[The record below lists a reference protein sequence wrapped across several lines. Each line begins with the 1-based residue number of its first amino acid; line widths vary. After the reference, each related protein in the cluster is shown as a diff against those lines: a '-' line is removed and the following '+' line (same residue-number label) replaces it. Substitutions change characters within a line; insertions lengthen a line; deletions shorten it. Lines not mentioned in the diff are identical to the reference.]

1 MSDKARFLN
10 FPLGLIAETIPD
22 PAGGLNAIACF
33 AFAEYAKHCGRDFP
47 AAFSQTL
54 YLATR
59 GRKTIFPDVM
69 RVFLE
74 RNDVRA
80 LAEVTATLWAEG
92 DADFASNAADAVK
105 DALAGG
111 LAITDRER
119 QAVVS
124 FVALR
129 DAAHF
134 FGRKITDYDAVT
146 SGGQRARQAVS
157 EHETRHGKDATAS
170 VPADYF
176 FEVLDSQP
184 TLDDMRILRA
194 VAAVRSLVGAKTV
207 CGSTKAMIA
216 ARMIGAKS
224 PVVAADMAA
233 RDPAIAAEL
242 AALSSR
248 KRFDRISTTAAAR
261 GFFGKCG
268 MGRRVYLSIEHKDP
282 VALAACVKTRFDRL
296 TAYRERVRTARAAEK
311 RVGNVTE
318 TLPLE
323 GQHRGQHGGHQRGQ
337 L

>member
-22 PAGGLNAIACF
+22 PAGGLNVIASY
-33 AFAEYAKHCGRDFP
+33 AFAAYAERYGRDFP
-47 AAFSQTL
+47 AAFAQVA
-54 YLATR
+54 YLARSKGATMPAAVKALLAR
-59 GRKTIFPDVM
+59 
-69 RVFLE
+69 
-74 RNDVRA
+74 RA
-80 LAEVTATLWAEG
+80 LAELVEAVSQEAWG
-92 DADFASNAADAVK
+92 PGADEYQQNAADMVR
-105 DALAGG
+105 DYPPET
-111 LAITDRER
+111 TDRER

-134 FGRKITDYDAVT
+134 FGRKITDYDAVMQ
-146 SGGQRARQAVS
+146 SAARSRQAVS

-170 VPADYF
+170 VPAGYL
-176 FEVLDSQP
+176 FEMLDSQP
-184 TLDDMRILRA
+184 TLDDMRILRV

-233 RDPAIAAEL
+233 KSPAIAAEL

-248 KRFDRISTTAAAR
+248 KRFDRIFTTAAAR

-268 MGRRVYLSIEHKDP
+268 MGRRVYLSVERKDP

-296 TAYRERVRTARAAEK
+296 TEYKERERTARAA
-311 RVGNVTE
+311 RN
-318 TLPLE
+318 P
-323 GQHRGQHGGHQRGQ
+323 Q
-337 L
+337 LY

>member
-1 MSDKARFLN
+1 MSDKSRFLN
-10 FPLGLIAETIPD
+10 FPIVMLAETIAD
-22 PAGGLNAIACF
+22 PKRGLNAIACF
-33 AFAEYAKHCGRDFP
+33 AFEGYAKHCERDFES
-47 AAFSQTL
+47 AFAQMA
-54 YLATR
+54 YLAR
-59 GRKTIFPDVM
+59 SQNAVLPKA
-69 RVFLE
+69 
-74 RNDVRA
+74 VRA
-80 LAEVTATLWAEG
+80 FLARRDVAELAEEIDEEAWGAG
-92 DADFASNAADAVK
+92 DYPAGAADMAR
-105 DALAGG
+105 DCLPEG
-111 LAITDRER
+111 AITDRER
-119 QAVVS
+119 KAVVS

-134 FGRKITDYDAVT
+134 FGRKITDYDAVMQ
-146 SGGQRARQAVS
+146 SAARSRQAVS

-184 TLDDMRILRA
+184 TLDDMRILRV

-233 RDPAIAAEL
+233 KSPAIAAEL

-268 MGRRVYLSIEHKDP
+268 MGRRVYLSVERKDP

-296 TAYRERVRTARAAEK
+296 TEYKERERTARAA
-311 RVGNVTE
+311 RN
-318 TLPLE
+318 P
-323 GQHRGQHGGHQRGQ
+323 Q
-337 L
+337 LY

>member
-129 DAAHF
+129 DAARF

-146 SGGQRARQAVS
+146 QSAARSRQAVS
-157 EHETRHGKDATAS
+157 EHESRHGKDATAS
-170 VPADYF
+170 VPAGYL
-176 FEVLDSQP
+176 FEMLDSQP
-184 TLDDMRILRA
+184 TLDDMRILRV
-194 VAAVRSLVGAKTV
+194 VAAVRSLVGKKHFV
-207 CGSTKAMIA
+207 GVTKDMLR
-216 ARMIGAKS
+216 ARMIGGKS
-224 PVVAADMAA
+224 PSVAASLAQGA
-233 RDPAIAAEL
+233 PELKAEL
-242 AALSSR
+242 DELQSR
-248 KRFDRISTTAAAR
+248 KRFDRLLTLAASR
-261 GFFGKCG
+261 GFFGKFG
-268 MGRRVYLSIEHKDP
+268 KGRRIYLSTEDKDP
-282 VALAACVKTRFDRL
+282 VALAGRVRTRFDRL
-296 TAYRERVRTARAAEK
+296 TEYRERERRARAAEK

-318 TLPLE
+318 TLLKRYP
-323 GQHRGQHGGHQRGQ
+323 
-337 L
+337 

>member
-1 MSDKARFLN
+1 MSDKQSRFVNYPISML
-10 FPLGLIAETIPD
+10 AETIAD
-22 PAGGLNAIACF
+22 PKRGLTAIACF
-33 AFAEYAKHCGRDFP
+33 AFAEYAKHCERDFES
-47 AAFSQTL
+47 AFAQMA
-54 YLATR
+54 YLAR
-59 GRKTIFPDVM
+59 SQNAVLPKA
-69 RVFLE
+69 
-74 RNDVRA
+74 VRA
-80 LAEVTATLWAEG
+80 FLARRDVAELVEAISQEAWGPGAG
-92 DADFASNAADAVK
+92 DYPAGAADMVR
-105 DALAGG
+105 DYPPET
-111 LAITDRER
+111 TDRER

-146 SGGQRARQAVS
+146 QSAARSRQAVS

-184 TLDDMRILRA
+184 TLDDMRILRV

-248 KRFDRISTTAAAR
+248 TRFDRISTTAAAR
-261 GFFGKCG
+261 RFFGKCG
-268 MGRRVYLSIEHKDP
+268 MGRRVYLSVEHKDP
-282 VALAACVKTRFDRL
+282 VALAACVKTRFSRM
-296 TAYRERVRTARAAEK
+296 AEYKERERRARAAEK
-311 RVGNVTE
+311 RVGNVSV
-318 TLPLE
+318 TLPLD
-323 GQHRGQHGGHQRGQ
+323 
-337 L
+337 

>member
-1 MSDKARFLN
+1 MSDKQSRFVNYPISML
-10 FPLGLIAETIPD
+10 AETIAD
-22 PAGGLNAIACF
+22 PKRGLTAIACF
-33 AFAEYAKHCGRDFP
+33 AFAEYAKHCERDFES
-47 AAFSQTL
+47 AFAQTA
-54 YLATR
+54 YLAR
-59 GRKTIFPDVM
+59 SQNAVLPKA
-69 RVFLE
+69 
-74 RNDVRA
+74 VRA
-80 LAEVTATLWAEG
+80 FLARRDVAELVEAISQEAWGPGAG
-92 DADFASNAADAVK
+92 DYPAGAADMVR
-105 DALAGG
+105 DYPPET
-111 LAITDRER
+111 TDRER

-146 SGGQRARQAVS
+146 QSAARSRQAVS

-184 TLDDMRILRA
+184 TLDDMRILRV
-194 VAAVRSLVGAKTV
+194 VAAVRSLVGAKSV

-233 RDPAIAAEL
+233 KSPAIAAEL

-248 KRFDRISTTAAAR
+248 KRFDRIFTTAAAR

-282 VALAACVKTRFDRL
+282 VALASCVKTRFDRL
-296 TAYRERVRTARAAEK
+296 TEYKERERTARAA
-311 RVGNVTE
+311 RN
-318 TLPLE
+318 P
-323 GQHRGQHGGHQRGQ
+323 Q
-337 L
+337 LY

>member
-1 MSDKARFLN
+1 MDKAQFLN
-10 FPLGLIAETIPD
+10 FPLGLIAGTITD
-22 PAGGLNAIACF
+22 PAGGLSVIASY
-33 AFAEYAKHCGRDFP
+33 AFAAYAERCGRDFP

-69 RVFLE
+69 RAFLE

-134 FGRKITDYDAVT
+134 FGRILTDYDAATQSVAR
-146 SGGQRARQAVS
+146 SRQAVS
-157 EHETRHGKDATAS
+157 EHESRHGKDATAS

-176 FEVLDSQP
+176 FEVLDNKP
-184 TLDDMRILRA
+184 TLDDMRVFRC
-194 VAAVRSLVGAKTV
+194 VAAARSLVGKKHFV
-207 CGSTKAMIA
+207 GVTKDMLR
-216 ARMIGAKS
+216 ARMIGGKS
-224 PVVAADMAA
+224 PSVAASLAQGA
-233 RDPAIAAEL
+233 PELKAEL
-242 AALSSR
+242 DELQSR
-248 KRFDRISTTAAAR
+248 KRFDRLLTLAASR
-261 GFFGKCG
+261 GFFGKFG
-268 MGRRVYLSIEHKDP
+268 KGRRIYLSTEDKDP
-282 VALAACVKTRFDRL
+282 VALAGRVRTRFDRL
-296 TAYRERVRTARAAEK
+296 TEYRERERTARAA
-311 RVGNVTE
+311 RN
-318 TLPLE
+318 P
-323 GQHRGQHGGHQRGQ
+323 Q
-337 L
+337 LY